1 MKLYKLNFWQ
11 YLLLILLFA
20 LNYGYVMVDQLFLPE
35 KLRPIALFIFVFITM
50 LGFFVIIKPNK
61 PYELSRLLSIIFGGV
76 VLIIILIT
84 HVIITYDVSYKGL
97 VILGVTFFT
106 PFIVGWIF
114 KKVKALSLLN
124 KN

>member
-1 MKLYKLNFWQ
+1 
-11 YLLLILLFA
+11 
-20 LNYGYVMVDQLFLPE
+20 MVDQLFLPE